1 METKKLGFGLMRLP
15 LIDEDDQG
23 SIDIIKFTS
32 MVDEYIK
39 NGFTYFDTAYPYHNG
54 NSEIAFREAVVKRY
68 PRNAYTIT
76 DKLPMFVINEKSQI
90 PKIFNEQLIKCGV
103 EYFDYYWLHGITDQ
117 TYLLSEEMGA
127 FEFIKE
133 KKSEGKIKH
142 IGFSFHDSAEVLD
155 KILTNHPE
163 MEYVQLQINYIDWED
178 NIVQSRKC
186 YEVAKKHNKPV
197 VVMEPIKGGSLANIS
212 PDAENLFKEENNQLS
227 IASWAIR
234 YAASLDNVMVVLS
247 GMSNKEQLQ
256 DNISYMKEFQPLN
269 EREEQIIEKAGT
281 IIKSSIAIPCT
292 SCHYCTENCPEN
304 IAIPECFSI
313 YNSLKRFGSLQLRFS
328 LACYSHL
335 IEKHGK
341 ASQCIECKQ
350 CENVCPQHLPIT
362 AYLKKIAHELEL
374 NE

>member
-76 DKLPMFVINEKSQI
+76 DKLPMFMINEKSQI

-103 EYFDYYWLHGITDQ
+103 EYFDYYWLHGIADQ

-197 VVMEPIKGGSLANIS
+197 IVMEPIKGGSLANIS

-256 DNISYMKEFQPLN
+256 DNISYMKEFKPLN
-269 EREEQIIEKAGT
+269 EREEQVIEKAGT

-362 AYLKKIAHELEL
+362 TYLKEIAHELEL

>member
-15 LIDEDDQG
+15 LIDKDDQG

-39 NGFTYFDTAYPYHNG
+39 KGFTYFDTAYPYHNG
-54 NSEIAFREAVVKRY
+54 NSEIAFREVVVKRY
-68 PRNAYTIT
+68 PRHAYTIT
-76 DKLPMFVINEKSQI
+76 DKLPMFMINEKSQI

-103 EYFDYYWLHGITDQ
+103 EYFDYYWLHGISDQ

-127 FEFIKE
+127 FKFIKE

-197 VVMEPIKGGSLANIS
+197 IVMEPIKGGSLANIS
-212 PDAENLFKEENNQLS
+212 PDAENLFREENNQLS

-292 SCHYCTENCPEN
+292 SCHYCTENCPKN
-304 IAIPECFSI
+304 IAIPEYFSI

-362 AYLKKIAHELEL
+362 TYLKEIAHELEL

>member
-1 METKKLGFGLMRLP
+1 MKTKKLGFGLMRLP
-15 LIDEDDQG
+15 LIDKDDQG
-23 SIDIIKFTS
+23 SIDMVKFTS
-32 MVDEYIK
+32 MIDEYMK

-76 DKLPMFVINEKSQI
+76 DKLPMFMINEKSQI

-103 EYFDYYWLHGITDQ
+103 EYFDYYWLHGIGDQ

-155 KILTNHPE
+155 KILRNHPE

-178 NIVQSRKC
+178 DIVQSRKC

-197 VVMEPIKGGSLANIS
+197 IVMEPIKGGSLASIS
-212 PDAENLFKEENNQLS
+212 PEAEKLFKEENSQLS
-227 IASWAIR
+227 TASWAIR
-234 YAASLDNVMVVLS
+234 YAASFDNVMVVLS

-256 DNISYMKEFQPLN
+256 DNISYMKEFQPLS
-269 EREEQIIEKAGT
+269 EREEKIIEKAGA

-292 SCHYCTENCPEN
+292 SCHYCTENCPKN
-304 IAIPECFSI
+304 VAIPECFSI
-313 YNSLKRFGSLQLRFS
+313 YNNLKRFGSLQLNFS
-328 LACYSHL
+328 LVCYENL
-335 IEKHGK
+335 KEKHRD
-341 ASQCIECKQ
+341 ASECIECKQ

-362 AYLKKIAHELEL
+362 TYLKEVANELKF

>member
-1 METKKLGFGLMRLP
+1 
-15 LIDEDDQG
+15 
-23 SIDIIKFTS
+23 
-32 MVDEYIK
+32 
-39 NGFTYFDTAYPYHNG
+39 
-54 NSEIAFREAVVKRY
+54 
-68 PRNAYTIT
+68 
-76 DKLPMFVINEKSQI
+76 
-90 PKIFNEQLIKCGV
+90 
-103 EYFDYYWLHGITDQ
+103 
-117 TYLLSEEMGA
+117 MGA

-197 VVMEPIKGGSLANIS
+197 IVMEPIKGGSLANIS

-256 DNISYMKEFQPLN
+256 DNISYMKEFKPLN
-269 EREEQIIEKAGT
+269 EIEEQVIEKAGT

-341 ASQCIECKQ
+341 ASQCIECEQ

-362 AYLKKIAHELEL
+362 TYLKEIAHELEL